1 MLSNLFTF
9 KTVNMRKLVFVG
21 KPGPSMPNVPEV
33 LSIAGY
39 EVSVAEDGKTGIM
52 LIIEKQPDLII
63 STIELSY
70 LDGLSLLHVIKKH
83 PQFICTP
90 VIFVTA
96 TQQHA
101 DIRKVMTAGADDC
114 IASPFTETELLYVV
128 ECRLQRADMIRQ
140 HLAKNSN
147 GSASDQLTEK
157 QLLEEFLQGRSHH
170 QYGRHQPI
178 YNEGQSPKFLYF
190 VKQGKVRLF
199 KSSSDGK
206 DLVIDLCGD
215 GDFIGHTALIQNTHY
230 RESAASIDSTEL
242 ILVPRTEFLQLL
254 KENVLLSNKFNL
266 ILASTLTHKNSHL
279 VGIAYN
285 SLRQKVAEALL
296 LVKNKYAP
304 PQQDQFSIQMNR
316 EVLANIAGTAKES
329 LIRTLSDF
337 KSEKLIEV
345 GGDGVIRIV
354 NEKKLQ
360 VLAG

>member
-1 MLSNLFTF
+1 
-9 KTVNMRKLVFVG
+9 MRKLVFVG
-21 KPGPSMPNVPEV
+21 KPSAAMPNIPDV
-33 LSIAGY
+33 LRIAGY
-39 EVSVAEDGKTGIM
+39 EVSVAEDGKTGVLLIM
-52 LIIEKQPDLII
+52 EQQPDLII
-63 STIELSY
+63 STVELSY
-70 LDGLSLLHVIKKH
+70 LDGLSLLHVIRKN

-90 VIFVTA
+90 FIFVSA
-96 TQQHA
+96 TQQLTEV
-101 DIRKVMTAGADDC
+101 RKVMTAGADDC
-114 IASPFTETELLYVV
+114 ITAPFTETELLYVV
-128 ECRLQRADMIRQ
+128 ECRLQKSDLIRQ
-140 HLAKNSN
+140 HLLKHSN
-147 GSASDQLTEK
+147 GVANGHVTEK

-178 YNEGQSPKFLYF
+178 YNEGQSPKFLYY

-206 DLVIDLCGD
+206 DLVIDLCGE

-230 RESAASIDSTEL
+230 RESAASMDSTEL
-242 ILVPRTEFLQLL
+242 VLVPRSEFLQLL
-254 KENVLLSNKFNL
+254 RENVLLSNKFNL

-304 PQQDQFSIQMNR
+304 AQPDDFSIQMNR

-337 KSEKLIEV
+337 KSERLIEV
-345 GGDGVIRIV
+345 GNDGVIRIV